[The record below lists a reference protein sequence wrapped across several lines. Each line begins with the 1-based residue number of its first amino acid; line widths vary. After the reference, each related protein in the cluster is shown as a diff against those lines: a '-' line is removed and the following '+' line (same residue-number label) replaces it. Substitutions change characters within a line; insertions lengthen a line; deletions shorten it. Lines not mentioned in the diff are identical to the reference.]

1 VLAIII
7 AIIAWQSNWCRYRR
21 NDGLVPEFQVLVT

>member
-7 AIIAWQSNWCRYRR
+7 AIIAWQSNWYRR